1 MNARADAVVAD
12 LAQPPPRNH
21 RSRQPDQKHVHGT
34 AIPFMRYLPEHLS
47 PLGARVEAAL
57 RERLGEAP
65 SFAAFE
71 GYDTIVVLA
80 DAIRS
85 HGPDRAPIAQGW
97 ANVAVEGTRG
107 RIHFTRTPG
116 VSVWQWAWP
125 PVQVAD
131 RSPAASER
139 FRTLHVC

>member
-71 GYDTIVVLA
+71 GYDTIAVLA

-85 HGPDRAPIAQGW
+85 HGPDRARIAQGW
-97 ANVAVEGTRG
+97 PHVAVEGPADESTSRA
-107 RIHFTRTPG
+107 R
-116 VSVWQWAWP
+116 
-125 PVQVAD
+125 QV
-131 RSPAASER
+131 
-139 FRTLHVC
+139 